1 MTELQNK
8 TAVTLA
14 AANAGDHCAGHAAEA
29 GGGVKPALAAANAG
43 DHYVGHAAETSGGV
57 TALGARL
64 FHAHAVH
71 GADSGTST
79 DQACA
84 GSTASVGDPTD
95 WRSERNEGLHE
106 IIIRTNEL
114 VKQYGDVTAVDHLNL
129 EIHKGEVFGLLGP
142 NGAGKTTT
150 TLMLLGLTDPTS
162 GTAEI
167 NGLDCTRD
175 ALAVKKIV
183 GYLPDNV
190 GFYPDMSGRENLIF
204 SGMMNGLTRK
214 EAEERAVGLL
224 ERVGMTYAADRKTGT
239 YSRGMRQRLGIADV
253 LMKDPEI
260 IIMDEP
266 TLGIDP
272 SGMRELT
279 ALIRE
284 LSVKDGRTILISSHE
299 LYQIQEISDR
309 VGIFV
314 KGRMIA
320 CGRIDEL
327 GQQLQN
333 EGLYMV
339 DFRAEKTTDGP
350 MAIEHRAAVKTGT
363 ARGAMDAAAETLASD
378 YETSTCATENETV
391 ENDTRR
397 SAEEMKAQV
406 DREDSSSDRSRPDDR
421 AVDQSVSET
430 EELKALV
437 RGIAGVRLVGVKED
451 GTLHVESGRDIRAE
465 LFRKLA
471 DAGYLLSELH
481 ERGGDLDEIYRKY
494 FEKAG
499 GDENYDNRTEQHK
512 EKRSLREKLL
522 RRNR

>member
-1 MTELQNK
+1 MTELQNR
-8 TAVTLA
+8 TVATRVT
-14 AANAGDHCAGHAAEA
+14 ANADDHYAERAAEA
-29 GGGVKPALAAANAG
+29 
-43 DHYVGHAAETSGGV
+43 
-57 TALGARL
+57 
-64 FHAHAVH
+64 
-71 GADSGTST
+71 
-79 DQACA
+79 A
-84 GSTASVGDPTD
+84 GSAEAVGDPAD

-106 IIIRTNEL
+106 IIIRTSEL

-339 DFRAEKTTDGP
+339 DFRAEKTANGP
-350 MAIEHRAAVKTGT
+350 TATEHRAAVEPGT
-363 ARGAMDAAAETLASD
+363 EHGAMNATAETLASTT
-378 YETSTCATENETV
+378 EIVTSGKSGGT
-391 ENDTRR
+391 
-397 SAEEMKAQV
+397 AE
-406 DREDSSSDRSRPDDR
+406 DR
-421 AVDQSVSET
+421 AASET
-430 EELKALV
+430 EELKSLV

-465 LFRKLA
+465 LFQKLT

-499 GDENYDNRTEQHK
+499 GDENYDNRTNHTENK
-512 EKRSLREKLL
+512 TEKRSLREKLL
-522 RRNR
+522 RHGR

>member
-1 MTELQNK
+1 MTELQNR
-8 TAVTLA
+8 TVATRVTT
-14 AANAGDHCAGHAAEA
+14 NADDHYAERAAEA
-29 GGGVKPALAAANAG
+29 AGSAGATKPECSARFF
-43 DHYVGHAAETSGGV
+43 HPHAAGG
-57 TALGARL
+57 AC
-64 FHAHAVH
+64 
-71 GADSGTST
+71 SEKCT
-79 DQACA
+79 DQASA
-84 GSTASVGDPTD
+84 DSAEAVGDLAD

-106 IIIRTNEL
+106 IIIRTSEL

-167 NGLDCTRD
+167 SGLDCTRD

-214 EAEERAVGLL
+214 EAEERASGLL

-339 DFRAEKTTDGP
+339 DFRAEKTANGP
-350 MAIEHRAAVKTGT
+350 TATEHRAAVEPGT
-363 ARGAMDAAAETLASD
+363 EHGAMNATAETLAS
-378 YETSTCATENETV
+378 ATETA
-391 ENDTRR
+391 TAGK
-397 SAEEMKAQV
+397 SGGAAE
-406 DREDSSSDRSRPDDR
+406 DR
-421 AVDQSVSET
+421 AASET
-430 EELKALV
+430 EELKSLV

-465 LFRKLA
+465 LFQKLT

-499 GDENYDNRTEQHK
+499 GDENYDNRTNHTENK
-512 EKRSLREKLL
+512 TEKRSLREKLL
-522 RRNR
+522 RHGR

>member
-8 TAVTLA
+8 T
-14 AANAGDHCAGHAAEA
+14 
-29 GGGVKPALAAANAG
+29 
-43 DHYVGHAAETSGGV
+43 
-57 TALGARL
+57 
-64 FHAHAVH
+64 
-71 GADSGTST
+71 
-79 DQACA
+79 
-84 GSTASVGDPTD
+84 VGDPTD

-339 DFRAEKTTDGP
+339 DFRAEKMEDDQYAGN
-350 MAIEHRAAVKTGT
+350 HRTAVEAGT
-363 ARGAMDAAAETLASD
+363 ERGVMNVAAETLASAQGAS
-378 YETSTCATENETV
+378 TSTI
-391 ENDTRR
+391 D
-397 SAEEMKAQV
+397 
-406 DREDSSSDRSRPDDR
+406 
-421 AVDQSVSET
+421 
-430 EELKALV
+430 ELKSLV

-465 LFRKLA
+465 LFRKLT

-522 RRNR
+522 RHSR

>member
-1 MTELQNK
+1 MTELQNR
-8 TAVTLA
+8 T
-14 AANAGDHCAGHAAEA
+14 
-29 GGGVKPALAAANAG
+29 
-43 DHYVGHAAETSGGV
+43 
-57 TALGARL
+57 
-64 FHAHAVH
+64 
-71 GADSGTST
+71 
-79 DQACA
+79 
-84 GSTASVGDPTD
+84 VGDPTD

-106 IIIRTNEL
+106 IIIRTSEL

-214 EAEERAVGLL
+214 AAEERAVGLL

-339 DFRAEKTTDGP
+339 DFRAEKMEDDQH
-350 MAIEHRAAVKTGT
+350 AVEHRAVVELGT
-363 ARGAMDAAAETLASD
+363 ARGAMNAAAETLASD
-378 YETSTCATENETV
+378 HGTSTI
-391 ENDTRR
+391 
-397 SAEEMKAQV
+397 
-406 DREDSSSDRSRPDDR
+406 
-421 AVDQSVSET
+421 
-430 EELKALV
+430 EELKSLV
-437 RGIAGVRLVGVKED
+437 RGIEGVRLVGVKED

-465 LFRKLA
+465 LFRKLT

-499 GDENYDNRTEQHK
+499 GDENYDNRTEHK
-512 EKRSLREKLL
+512 SEKRSLREKLL
-522 RRNR
+522 RHSR

>member
-1 MTELQNK
+1 MTELQNR
-8 TAVTLA
+8 TVATRVT
-14 AANAGDHCAGHAAEA
+14 ANADDHYAECAAEVAGSAGATKPECSARFFHPHVA
-29 GGGVKPALAAANAG
+29 GGACSEKC
-43 DHYVGHAAETSGGV
+43 
-57 TALGARL
+57 
-64 FHAHAVH
+64 
-71 GADSGTST
+71 T
-79 DQACA
+79 DQASVDSDEA
-84 GSTASVGDPTD
+84 VGDPAD

-106 IIIRTNEL
+106 IIIRTSEL

-167 NGLDCTRD
+167 SGLDCTRD

-214 EAEERAVGLL
+214 EAEERASGLL
-224 ERVGMTYAADRKTGT
+224 ERVGMTYASDRKTGT

-299 LYQIQEISDR
+299 LYQIHEISDR

-339 DFRAEKTTDGP
+339 DFRAEKSANGP
-350 MAIEHRAAVKTGT
+350 MTTEHRTAVETGT
-363 ARGAMDAAAETLASD
+363 EQGAMNATAETLAS
-378 YETSTCATENETV
+378 TTETV
-391 ENDTRR
+391 T
-397 SAEEMKAQV
+397 SGKSGGAAE
-406 DREDSSSDRSRPDDR
+406 DR
-421 AVDQSVSET
+421 AASET
-430 EELKALV
+430 EELKSLV

-465 LFRKLA
+465 LFRKLT

-499 GDENYDNRTEQHK
+499 GDENYDNRTNHTENK
-512 EKRSLREKLL
+512 TEKRSLREKLL
-522 RRNR
+522 RRSR

>member
-1 MTELQNK
+1 MTELQNR
-8 TAVTLA
+8 TVATRVT
-14 AANAGDHCAGHAAEA
+14 ANADDHYAEHVAEA
-29 GGGVKPALAAANAG
+29 
-43 DHYVGHAAETSGGV
+43 
-57 TALGARL
+57 
-64 FHAHAVH
+64 
-71 GADSGTST
+71 
-79 DQACA
+79 A
-84 GSTASVGDPTD
+84 GSAEAVGDPAD

-106 IIIRTNEL
+106 IIIRTSEL

-214 EAEERAVGLL
+214 EAEERASGLL

-339 DFRAEKTTDGP
+339 DFRAEKTANGSMTT
-350 MAIEHRAAVKTGT
+350 EHRTAVETST
-363 ARGAMDAAAETLASD
+363 EHGAMNATTETLAS
-378 YETSTCATENETV
+378 TTETV
-391 ENDTRR
+391 T
-397 SAEEMKAQV
+397 SGKSGGAAEDCA
-406 DREDSSSDRSRPDDR
+406 
-421 AVDQSVSET
+421 ASET
-430 EELKALV
+430 EELKSLV

-465 LFRKLA
+465 LFRKLT

-499 GDENYDNRTEQHK
+499 GDENYDNRTNHTENK
-512 EKRSLREKLL
+512 TEKRSLREKLL
-522 RRNR
+522 QRSHR

>member
-1 MTELQNK
+1 MTELQNR
-8 TAVTLA
+8 TVATRVT
-14 AANAGDHCAGHAAEA
+14 ANADDHYAERAAEA
-29 GGGVKPALAAANAG
+29 AGSAEATKPECSARFFHPHVAGGACSEKC
-43 DHYVGHAAETSGGV
+43 
-57 TALGARL
+57 
-64 FHAHAVH
+64 
-71 GADSGTST
+71 T
-79 DQACA
+79 DQASVDSDEA
-84 GSTASVGDPTD
+84 VGDPAD

-106 IIIRTNEL
+106 IIIRTSEL

-167 NGLDCTRD
+167 SGLDCTRD

-214 EAEERAVGLL
+214 EAEERASGLL

-339 DFRAEKTTDGP
+339 DFRAEKT
-350 MAIEHRAAVKTGT
+350 ANEQRAAAHRAVSDAYAERGT
-363 ARGAMDAAAETLASD
+363 MNATAETLAS
-378 YETSTCATENETV
+378 TTETV
-391 ENDTRR
+391 T
-397 SAEEMKAQV
+397 SGKSGGAAE
-406 DREDSSSDRSRPDDR
+406 DR
-421 AVDQSVSET
+421 AASET
-430 EELKALV
+430 EELKSLV

-465 LFRKLA
+465 LFQKLT

-499 GDENYDNRTEQHK
+499 GDENYDNRTNHTENK
-512 EKRSLREKLL
+512 TEKRSLREKLL
-522 RRNR
+522 QRSHR

>member
-8 TAVTLA
+8 TVATRVT
-14 AANAGDHCAGHAAEA
+14 ANADDHYAERTAEA
-29 GGGVKPALAAANAG
+29 AGSAEATKPERSARFFHPHVAGGACSEKC
-43 DHYVGHAAETSGGV
+43 
-57 TALGARL
+57 
-64 FHAHAVH
+64 
-71 GADSGTST
+71 T
-79 DQACA
+79 DQASVDSDEA
-84 GSTASVGDPTD
+84 VGDPAD

-106 IIIRTNEL
+106 IIIRTSEL
-114 VKQYGDVTAVDHLNL
+114 VKQYGDVTAVNHLNL

-339 DFRAEKTTDGP
+339 DFRAEKTANGP
-350 MAIEHRAAVKTGT
+350 MTTEHRTVVETGT
-363 ARGAMDAAAETLASD
+363 ERGTMKTTAETLAS
-378 YETSTCATENETV
+378 TTETV
-391 ENDTRR
+391 T
-397 SAEEMKAQV
+397 SGKSGGAAE
-406 DREDSSSDRSRPDDR
+406 DR
-421 AVDQSVSET
+421 AASET

-465 LFRKLA
+465 LFRKLT

-499 GDENYDNRTEQHK
+499 GDENYDNRTNHTENK
-512 EKRSLREKLL
+512 TEKRSLREKLL
-522 RRNR
+522 RHGR

>member
-1 MTELQNK
+1 MTELQNR
-8 TAVTLA
+8 TVATRVT
-14 AANAGDHCAGHAAEA
+14 ANADDHYAERAAEA
-29 GGGVKPALAAANAG
+29 AGSAEATKPERSARFFHPHVAGGACSEKC
-43 DHYVGHAAETSGGV
+43 
-57 TALGARL
+57 
-64 FHAHAVH
+64 
-71 GADSGTST
+71 T
-79 DQACA
+79 DQASVDSDEA
-84 GSTASVGDPTD
+84 VGDPAD

-106 IIIRTNEL
+106 IIIRTSEL

-167 NGLDCTRD
+167 SGLDCTRD

-214 EAEERAVGLL
+214 EAEERASGLL

-339 DFRAEKTTDGP
+339 DFRAEKSANGP
-350 MAIEHRAAVKTGT
+350 MTTEHRTAVETGT
-363 ARGAMDAAAETLASD
+363 EQGAMNATAETLAS
-378 YETSTCATENETV
+378 TTETV
-391 ENDTRR
+391 T
-397 SAEEMKAQV
+397 SGKSGGAAE
-406 DREDSSSDRSRPDDR
+406 DR
-421 AVDQSVSET
+421 AASET

-465 LFRKLA
+465 LFRKLT

-499 GDENYDNRTEQHK
+499 GDENYDNRTNHTENK
-512 EKRSLREKLL
+512 TEKRSLREKLL
-522 RRNR
+522 RRSR

>member
-1 MTELQNK
+1 MTELQNR
-8 TAVTLA
+8 TVATRVT
-14 AANAGDHCAGHAAEA
+14 ANADDHYAERAAEA
-29 GGGVKPALAAANAG
+29 
-43 DHYVGHAAETSGGV
+43 VGSAE
-57 TALGARL
+57 A
-64 FHAHAVH
+64 
-71 GADSGTST
+71 
-79 DQACA
+79 
-84 GSTASVGDPTD
+84 VGDPAD

-106 IIIRTNEL
+106 IIIRTSEL

-167 NGLDCTRD
+167 SGLDCTRD

-214 EAEERAVGLL
+214 EAEERASGLL
-224 ERVGMTYAADRKTGT
+224 ERVGMAYAADRKTGT

-339 DFRAEKTTDGP
+339 DFRAEKTANGP
-350 MAIEHRAAVKTGT
+350 MTTEHRAAVEPGT
-363 ARGAMDAAAETLASD
+363 EHGAMNATVETLAS
-378 YETSTCATENETV
+378 TTETV
-391 ENDTRR
+391 T
-397 SAEEMKAQV
+397 SGKSGGAAE
-406 DREDSSSDRSRPDDR
+406 DR
-421 AVDQSVSET
+421 AASET
-430 EELKALV
+430 EELKSLV

-465 LFRKLA
+465 LFQKLT

-499 GDENYDNRTEQHK
+499 GDENYDNRTNHTENK
-512 EKRSLREKLL
+512 TEKRSLREKLL
-522 RRNR
+522 QRSHR

>member
-1 MTELQNK
+1 MTELQNR
-8 TAVTLA
+8 TVATRVT
-14 AANAGDHCAGHAAEA
+14 ANADDHYAERAEA
-29 GGGVKPALAAANAG
+29 
-43 DHYVGHAAETSGGV
+43 
-57 TALGARL
+57 
-64 FHAHAVH
+64 
-71 GADSGTST
+71 
-79 DQACA
+79 
-84 GSTASVGDPTD
+84 VGDPAD

-106 IIIRTNEL
+106 IIIRTSEL

-167 NGLDCTRD
+167 SGLDCTRD

-339 DFRAEKTTDGP
+339 DFRAEKTANGP
-350 MAIEHRAAVKTGT
+350 MTTEHRAVVETGT
-363 ARGAMDAAAETLASD
+363 EHEAMNATAETLAS
-378 YETSTCATENETV
+378 TAETV
-391 ENDTRR
+391 T
-397 SAEEMKAQV
+397 SGKSGGAAE
-406 DREDSSSDRSRPDDR
+406 DR
-421 AVDQSVSET
+421 AASET
-430 EELKALV
+430 EELKSLV

-465 LFRKLA
+465 LFRKLT

-499 GDENYDNRTEQHK
+499 GDENYDNRTNHTENK
-512 EKRSLREKLL
+512 TEKRSLREKLL
-522 RRNR
+522 RHGR

>member
-1 MTELQNK
+1 MTELQNR
-8 TAVTLA
+8 TAATRVT
-14 AANAGDHCAGHAAEA
+14 ANADDHYAERAAEA
-29 GGGVKPALAAANAG
+29 
-43 DHYVGHAAETSGGV
+43 
-57 TALGARL
+57 
-64 FHAHAVH
+64 
-71 GADSGTST
+71 
-79 DQACA
+79 A
-84 GSTASVGDPTD
+84 GSAEAVGDPAD

-106 IIIRTNEL
+106 IIIRTSEL

-167 NGLDCTRD
+167 SGLDCTRD

-204 SGMMNGLTRK
+204 SGMMNGLSRK
-214 EAEERAVGLL
+214 EAEERASGLL

-339 DFRAEKTTDGP
+339 DFRAEKTANGP
-350 MAIEHRAAVKTGT
+350 TATEHRAAVEPGT
-363 ARGAMDAAAETLASD
+363 EHGAMNATAETLAS
-378 YETSTCATENETV
+378 TTETV
-391 ENDTRR
+391 T
-397 SAEEMKAQV
+397 SGKSGGAAE
-406 DREDSSSDRSRPDDR
+406 DR
-421 AVDQSVSET
+421 AASET
-430 EELKALV
+430 EELKSLV

-465 LFRKLA
+465 LFQKLT

-499 GDENYDNRTEQHK
+499 GDENYDNRTNHTENK
-512 EKRSLREKLL
+512 TEKRSLREKLL
-522 RRNR
+522 QRSHR

>member
-1 MTELQNK
+1 MTELQNR
-8 TAVTLA
+8 T
-14 AANAGDHCAGHAAEA
+14 
-29 GGGVKPALAAANAG
+29 
-43 DHYVGHAAETSGGV
+43 
-57 TALGARL
+57 
-64 FHAHAVH
+64 
-71 GADSGTST
+71 
-79 DQACA
+79 
-84 GSTASVGDPTD
+84 VGDPTD

-106 IIIRTNEL
+106 IIIRTSEL

-167 NGLDCTRD
+167 SGLDCTRD

-214 EAEERAVGLL
+214 EAEERAVSLL

-339 DFRAEKTTDGP
+339 DFRAEKMEDDQHAGN
-350 MAIEHRAAVKTGT
+350 HRTAVEAGT
-363 ARGAMDAAAETLASD
+363 ERGVMNAAAETLASD
-378 YETSTCATENETV
+378 HGTSTAII
-391 ENDTRR
+391 D
-397 SAEEMKAQV
+397 
-406 DREDSSSDRSRPDDR
+406 
-421 AVDQSVSET
+421 
-430 EELKALV
+430 ELKSLV
-437 RGIAGVRLVGVKED
+437 RGIEGVRLVGVKED

-465 LFRKLA
+465 LFRKLT

-499 GDENYDNRTEQHK
+499 GDENYDNRTEHK
-512 EKRSLREKLL
+512 SEKRSLREKLL
-522 RRNR
+522 KHS

>member
-1 MTELQNK
+1 MTELQNR
-8 TAVTLA
+8 TVATRVT
-14 AANAGDHCAGHAAEA
+14 ANADDHYAERAAEA
-29 GGGVKPALAAANAG
+29 
-43 DHYVGHAAETSGGV
+43 
-57 TALGARL
+57 
-64 FHAHAVH
+64 
-71 GADSGTST
+71 
-79 DQACA
+79 A
-84 GSTASVGDPTD
+84 GSAEAVGDPAD

-106 IIIRTNEL
+106 IIIRTSEL

-167 NGLDCTRD
+167 SGLDCTRD

-214 EAEERAVGLL
+214 EAEERASGLL

-339 DFRAEKTTDGP
+339 DFRAEKSANGP
-350 MAIEHRAAVKTGT
+350 MTTEHRTAVETGT
-363 ARGAMDAAAETLASD
+363 EQGAMNAMAETLAS
-378 YETSTCATENETV
+378 TTETV
-391 ENDTRR
+391 T
-397 SAEEMKAQV
+397 SGKSGGAAE
-406 DREDSSSDRSRPDDR
+406 DR
-421 AVDQSVSET
+421 AASET
-430 EELKALV
+430 EELKSLV

-465 LFRKLA
+465 LFRKLT

-499 GDENYDNRTEQHK
+499 GDENYDNRTNHTENK
-512 EKRSLREKLL
+512 TEKRSLREKLL
-522 RRNR
+522 QRSHR

>member
-8 TAVTLA
+8 TAATLA
-14 AANAGDHCAGHAAEA
+14 EANAGDHYAGHVAEA
-29 GGGVKPALAAANAG
+29 GGGVKPALAA
-43 DHYVGHAAETSGGV
+43 
-57 TALGARL
+57 RF
-64 FHAHAVH
+64 FHAH
-71 GADSGTST
+71 GASGERST
-79 DQACA
+79 DQTSA
-84 GSTASVGDPTD
+84 GSAQSVGDPTD

-106 IIIRTNEL
+106 IIIRTSEL

-224 ERVGMTYAADRKTGT
+224 ERVGMTYAADRKTGI

-320 CGRIDEL
+320 CGCIDEL

-339 DFRAEKTTDGP
+339 DFRAEKMEDDQH
-350 MAIEHRAAVKTGT
+350 AVEHRAVVEPGT
-363 ARGAMDAAAETLASD
+363 VQGAMNVAAETLASTLGTA
-378 YETSTCATENETV
+378 TSGKSGGV
-391 ENDTRR
+391 
-397 SAEEMKAQV
+397 AE
-406 DREDSSSDRSRPDDR
+406 DRT
-421 AVDQSVSET
+421 ASET
-430 EELKALV
+430 EELKTLV

-465 LFRKLA
+465 LFRKLT
-471 DAGYLLSELH
+471 DVGYLLSELH

-499 GDENYDNRTEQHK
+499 GDENYDNRTEHK
-512 EKRSLREKLL
+512 SEKRSLREKLL
-522 RRNR
+522 KRS

>member
-1 MTELQNK
+1 MTELQNR
-8 TAVTLA
+8 TVATRVT
-14 AANAGDHCAGHAAEA
+14 ANADDHYAERAAEA
-29 GGGVKPALAAANAG
+29 
-43 DHYVGHAAETSGGV
+43 
-57 TALGARL
+57 
-64 FHAHAVH
+64 
-71 GADSGTST
+71 
-79 DQACA
+79 A
-84 GSTASVGDPTD
+84 GSAEAVGDPTD

-167 NGLDCTRD
+167 SGLDCTRD

-314 KGRMIA
+314 KGKMIA
-320 CGRIDEL
+320 CGRINEL

-339 DFRAEKTTDGP
+339 DFRAEKTVDGP
-350 MAIEHRAAVKTGT
+350 MVTEHRAEVETGT
-363 ARGAMDAAAETLASD
+363 AREAMNAAPETLASAH
-378 YETSTCATENETV
+378 ETSTI
-391 ENDTRR
+391 D
-397 SAEEMKAQV
+397 
-406 DREDSSSDRSRPDDR
+406 
-421 AVDQSVSET
+421 
-430 EELKALV
+430 ELKSLV
-437 RGIAGVRLVGVKED
+437 RGIEGVRLVGVKED

-465 LFRKLA
+465 LFRKLT

-499 GDENYDNRTEQHK
+499 GDENYDNRTEKHK

-522 RRNR
+522 KRSR

>member
-1 MTELQNK
+1 MTELQNR
-8 TAVTLA
+8 T
-14 AANAGDHCAGHAAEA
+14 
-29 GGGVKPALAAANAG
+29 
-43 DHYVGHAAETSGGV
+43 
-57 TALGARL
+57 
-64 FHAHAVH
+64 
-71 GADSGTST
+71 
-79 DQACA
+79 
-84 GSTASVGDPTD
+84 VGDPTD

-214 EAEERAVGLL
+214 EAEERAVSLL

-339 DFRAEKTTDGP
+339 DFRAEKMEDDQHAGN
-350 MAIEHRAAVKTGT
+350 HRTAVEAGT
-363 ARGAMDAAAETLASD
+363 ERGVMNAAAETLASD
-378 YETSTCATENETV
+378 HGTSTI
-391 ENDTRR
+391 
-397 SAEEMKAQV
+397 
-406 DREDSSSDRSRPDDR
+406 
-421 AVDQSVSET
+421 
-430 EELKALV
+430 EELKSLV
-437 RGIAGVRLVGVKED
+437 RGIEGVRLVGVKED

-465 LFRKLA
+465 LFRKLT

-499 GDENYDNRTEQHK
+499 GDENYDNRTEHK
-512 EKRSLREKLL
+512 SEKRSLREKLL
-522 RRNR
+522 RHSR

>member
-1 MTELQNK
+1 MTELQNR
-8 TAVTLA
+8 TVATRVT
-14 AANAGDHCAGHAAEA
+14 ANADDHYAERAAEA
-29 GGGVKPALAAANAG
+29 AGSAEATKPECSARFF
-43 DHYVGHAAETSGGV
+43 HPHAAGG
-57 TALGARL
+57 ACSKKR
-64 FHAHAVH
+64 
-71 GADSGTST
+71 T
-79 DQACA
+79 DQASVDSA
-84 GSTASVGDPTD
+84 EAVGDPAD

-106 IIIRTNEL
+106 IIIRTSEL

-167 NGLDCTRD
+167 SGLDCTRD

-339 DFRAEKTTDGP
+339 DFRAEKTANGP
-350 MAIEHRAAVKTGT
+350 TATEHRAAVEPGT
-363 ARGAMDAAAETLASD
+363 EHGAMNATAETLAS
-378 YETSTCATENETV
+378 TTETV
-391 ENDTRR
+391 T
-397 SAEEMKAQV
+397 SGKSGGAAE
-406 DREDSSSDRSRPDDR
+406 DR
-421 AVDQSVSET
+421 AASET
-430 EELKALV
+430 EELKSLV

-465 LFRKLA
+465 LFQKLT

-499 GDENYDNRTEQHK
+499 GDENYDNRTNHTENK
-512 EKRSLREKLL
+512 TEKRSLREKLL
-522 RRNR
+522 QRSR

>member
-1 MTELQNK
+1 MTELQNR
-8 TAVTLA
+8 T
-14 AANAGDHCAGHAAEA
+14 
-29 GGGVKPALAAANAG
+29 
-43 DHYVGHAAETSGGV
+43 
-57 TALGARL
+57 
-64 FHAHAVH
+64 
-71 GADSGTST
+71 
-79 DQACA
+79 
-84 GSTASVGDPTD
+84 VGDPTD

-106 IIIRTNEL
+106 IIIRTSEL

-214 EAEERAVGLL
+214 AAEERAVGLL

-339 DFRAEKTTDGP
+339 DFRAEKMEDDQHAGN
-350 MAIEHRAAVKTGT
+350 HRTAVEAGT
-363 ARGAMDAAAETLASD
+363 ARGTMNAAAETLASD
-378 YETSTCATENETV
+378 HGTSTI
-391 ENDTRR
+391 
-397 SAEEMKAQV
+397 
-406 DREDSSSDRSRPDDR
+406 
-421 AVDQSVSET
+421 
-430 EELKALV
+430 EELKSLV
-437 RGIAGVRLVGVKED
+437 RGIEGVRLVGVKED

-465 LFRKLA
+465 LFRKLT

-499 GDENYDNRTEQHK
+499 GDENYDNRTEHK
-512 EKRSLREKLL
+512 SEKRSLREKLL
-522 RRNR
+522 KHSR

>member
-8 TAVTLA
+8 TVATRVT
-14 AANAGDHCAGHAAEA
+14 ANADDHYAECAAEVAGSAGATKPECSARFFHPPVA
-29 GGGVKPALAAANAG
+29 GGACSEKCTDPAS
-43 DHYVGHAAETSGGV
+43 V
-57 TALGARL
+57 
-64 FHAHAVH
+64 
-71 GADSGTST
+71 DS
-79 DQACA
+79 DEA
-84 GSTASVGDPTD
+84 VGDPAD

-106 IIIRTNEL
+106 IIIRTSEL

-167 NGLDCTRD
+167 SGLDCTRD

-339 DFRAEKTTDGP
+339 DFRAEKSANGP
-350 MAIEHRAAVKTGT
+350 MTTEHRTAVETGT
-363 ARGAMDAAAETLASD
+363 EQGAMNATAETLAS
-378 YETSTCATENETV
+378 ATETV
-391 ENDTRR
+391 T
-397 SAEEMKAQV
+397 SGKSGGAAEERAS
-406 DREDSSSDRSRPDDR
+406 RETDIGKTADERTTRKDR
-421 AVDQSVSET
+421 AASEWNTGAFGRNGGVAENRAASET

-465 LFRKLA
+465 LFRKLT

-499 GDENYDNRTEQHK
+499 GDENYDNRTNHTENK
-512 EKRSLREKLL
+512 TEKRSLREKLL
-522 RRNR
+522 RRSR

>member
-1 MTELQNK
+1 MTELQNR
-8 TAVTLA
+8 TVATRVT
-14 AANAGDHCAGHAAEA
+14 ANADDHYAERAAEA
-29 GGGVKPALAAANAG
+29 
-43 DHYVGHAAETSGGV
+43 
-57 TALGARL
+57 
-64 FHAHAVH
+64 
-71 GADSGTST
+71 
-79 DQACA
+79 A
-84 GSTASVGDPTD
+84 GSAEAVGDPAD

-106 IIIRTNEL
+106 IIIRTSEL

-339 DFRAEKTTDGP
+339 DFRAEKTANGP
-350 MAIEHRAAVKTGT
+350 TATEHRAAVEPGT
-363 ARGAMDAAAETLASD
+363 EHGAMNATAETLAS
-378 YETSTCATENETV
+378 TTETV
-391 ENDTRR
+391 T
-397 SAEEMKAQV
+397 SGKSGGAAE
-406 DREDSSSDRSRPDDR
+406 DR
-421 AVDQSVSET
+421 AASET
-430 EELKALV
+430 EELKSLV

-465 LFRKLA
+465 LFQKLT

-499 GDENYDNRTEQHK
+499 GDENYDNRTNHTENK
-512 EKRSLREKLL
+512 TEKRSLREKLL
-522 RRNR
+522 RHGR

>member
-1 MTELQNK
+1 MTELQNR
-8 TAVTLA
+8 TVATRVT
-14 AANAGDHCAGHAAEA
+14 ANADDHYAECAAEVAGSAGATKPECSARFFHPHVA
-29 GGGVKPALAAANAG
+29 GGACSEKC
-43 DHYVGHAAETSGGV
+43 
-57 TALGARL
+57 
-64 FHAHAVH
+64 
-71 GADSGTST
+71 T
-79 DQACA
+79 DQASVDSDEA
-84 GSTASVGDPTD
+84 VGDPAD

-106 IIIRTNEL
+106 IIIRTSEL

-167 NGLDCTRD
+167 SGLDCTRD

-214 EAEERAVGLL
+214 EAEERASGLL
-224 ERVGMTYAADRKTGT
+224 ERVGMTYASERKTGT
-239 YSRGMRQRLGIADV
+239 SSRGMRQRLGIADV

-339 DFRAEKTTDGP
+339 DFRAEKSANGP
-350 MAIEHRAAVKTGT
+350 MTTEHRTAVETGT
-363 ARGAMDAAAETLASD
+363 EQGAMNATAETLAS
-378 YETSTCATENETV
+378 TTETV
-391 ENDTRR
+391 T
-397 SAEEMKAQV
+397 SGKSGGAAE
-406 DREDSSSDRSRPDDR
+406 DR
-421 AVDQSVSET
+421 AASET
-430 EELKALV
+430 EELKSLV

-465 LFRKLA
+465 LFRKLT

-499 GDENYDNRTEQHK
+499 GDENYDNRTNHTENK
-512 EKRSLREKLL
+512 TEKRSLREKLL
-522 RRNR
+522 RRSR

>member
-1 MTELQNK
+1 MTELQNR
-8 TAVTLA
+8 TVATRVT
-14 AANAGDHCAGHAAEA
+14 ANADDHYAERAAEA
-29 GGGVKPALAAANAG
+29 AGNA
-43 DHYVGHAAETSGGV
+43 
-57 TALGARL
+57 
-64 FHAHAVH
+64 
-71 GADSGTST
+71 
-79 DQACA
+79 Q
-84 GSTASVGDPTD
+84 SVGDPTD
-95 WRSERNEGLHE
+95 WRSEQNEGLHE
-106 IIIRTNEL
+106 IIIRTDEL

-167 NGLDCTRD
+167 SGLDCTRD

-214 EAEERAVGLL
+214 EAEERASGLL

-339 DFRAEKTTDGP
+339 DFRAEKTANGP
-350 MAIEHRAAVKTGT
+350 MTTEHRAAVETGT
-363 ARGAMDAAAETLASD
+363 EHGAMNATAETLAS
-378 YETSTCATENETV
+378 TTETV
-391 ENDTRR
+391 T
-397 SAEEMKAQV
+397 SGKSGGAAE
-406 DREDSSSDRSRPDDR
+406 DR
-421 AVDQSVSET
+421 AASET
-430 EELKALV
+430 EELKSLV

-465 LFRKLA
+465 LFQKLT

-499 GDENYDNRTEQHK
+499 GDENYDNRTNHTENK
-512 EKRSLREKLL
+512 TEKRSLREKLL
-522 RRNR
+522 RHGR

>member
-8 TAVTLA
+8 TVATRVT
-14 AANAGDHCAGHAAEA
+14 ANADDHYAERTAEAAGSAEATKPERSARFFHPHAA
-29 GGGVKPALAAANAG
+29 GGACSEKC
-43 DHYVGHAAETSGGV
+43 
-57 TALGARL
+57 
-64 FHAHAVH
+64 
-71 GADSGTST
+71 T
-79 DQACA
+79 DQASVDSDEA
-84 GSTASVGDPTD
+84 VGDPAD

-106 IIIRTNEL
+106 IIIRTSEL

-167 NGLDCTRD
+167 SGLDCTRD

-339 DFRAEKTTDGP
+339 DFRAEKSANGP
-350 MAIEHRAAVKTGT
+350 MTTEHRTAVETGT
-363 ARGAMDAAAETLASD
+363 EQGAMNATAETLAS
-378 YETSTCATENETV
+378 TTETV
-391 ENDTRR
+391 T
-397 SAEEMKAQV
+397 SGKSGGAAE
-406 DREDSSSDRSRPDDR
+406 DR
-421 AVDQSVSET
+421 AASET
-430 EELKALV
+430 EELKSLV

-465 LFRKLA
+465 LFRKLT

-499 GDENYDNRTEQHK
+499 GDENYDNRTNHTENK
-512 EKRSLREKLL
+512 TEKRSLREKLL
-522 RRNR
+522 RRSR

>member
-1 MTELQNK
+1 MTELQNR
-8 TAVTLA
+8 TVATRVT
-14 AANAGDHCAGHAAEA
+14 ANADDHYAERAAEA
-29 GGGVKPALAAANAG
+29 
-43 DHYVGHAAETSGGV
+43 
-57 TALGARL
+57 
-64 FHAHAVH
+64 
-71 GADSGTST
+71 
-79 DQACA
+79 A
-84 GSTASVGDPTD
+84 GSAEAVGDPTD

-167 NGLDCTRD
+167 SGLDCTRD

-339 DFRAEKTTDGP
+339 DFRAEKT
-350 MAIEHRAAVKTGT
+350 ANEQRAAAHRTVSDAYAERSTTKTTAVTLSSADGTSAPAVKG
-363 ARGAMDAAAETLASD
+363 GAAEESASG
-378 YETSTCATENETV
+378 
-391 ENDTRR
+391 
-397 SAEEMKAQV
+397 
-406 DREDSSSDRSRPDDR
+406 
-421 AVDQSVSET
+421 ET
-430 EELKALV
+430 EELKSLV
-437 RGIAGVRLVGVKED
+437 RGIEGVRLVGVKED

-465 LFRKLA
+465 LFRKLT

-522 RRNR
+522 KRS